1 MSPQVSVDEDVC
13 IGSGT
18 CVGIAPAV
26 FELNDEGVAQVA
38 DPHAAELSALHRAED
53 SCPVAAI
60 SVEDE

>member
-1 MSPQVSVDEDVC
+1 MSPRVNIEEDVC

-26 FELNDEGVAQVA
+26 FELDDEGVAQVL
-38 DPHAAELSALHRAED
+38 DPTAAELGDLQLAET